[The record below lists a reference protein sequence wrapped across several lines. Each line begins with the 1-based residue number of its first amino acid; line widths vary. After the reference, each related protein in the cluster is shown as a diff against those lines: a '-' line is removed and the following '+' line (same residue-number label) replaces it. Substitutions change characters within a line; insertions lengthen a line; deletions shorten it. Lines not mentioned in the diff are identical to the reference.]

1 MRGRASLV
9 VQRLRIQAAVPETPV
24 QSWSGRI
31 PHATE
36 QLSPWATTTEPV
48 PWGLALQLEKPAQ
61 QAHTARSPH
70 SKKPAQQ
77 EARTALLDSSLR
89 SDEDQAEPEINRNKH
104 KLKKIKLEGARQQK
118 AMGMEGFQHHSGGQG
133 PHGASELGHPLGS
146 RNQSA

>member
-1 MRGRASLV
+1 MHTYLLLHKYRQTNICKHIHELIFLRLIINS
-9 VQRLRIQAAVPETPV
+9 RLRIQAAVPETPV

-70 SKKPAQQ
+70 SKKPAQ
-77 EARTALLDSSLR
+77 R
-89 SDEDQAEPEINRNKH
+89 S
-104 KLKKIKLEGARQQK
+104 
-118 AMGMEGFQHHSGGQG
+118 
-133 PHGASELGHPLGS
+133 
-146 RNQSA
+146 